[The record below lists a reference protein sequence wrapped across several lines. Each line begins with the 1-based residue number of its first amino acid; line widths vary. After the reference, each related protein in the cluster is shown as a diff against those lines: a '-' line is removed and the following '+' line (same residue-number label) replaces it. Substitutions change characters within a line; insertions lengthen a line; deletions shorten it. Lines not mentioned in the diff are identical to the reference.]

1 MPAPLH
7 AAAGASPARWL
18 SDRLTCPFATDLDL
32 GRPGVC
38 WSEYRAGPDDC
49 LRRKRSSAA
58 GRGIARWL
66 WWSTKSTLRL
76 ISGR

>member
-7 AAAGASPARWL
+7 APAGASPARWL

-38 WSEYRAGPDDC
+38 WSELIAAATRSFEVRAGAPQ
-49 LRRKRSSAA
+49 RPARGERSAA
-58 GRGIARWL
+58 SSVSTARDRG
-66 WWSTKSTLRL
+66 S
-76 ISGR
+76 